1 MPIISD
7 FDYCINLENTN
18 FELIEKS
25 EYQKIIHR
33 TGGPGLGNH
42 DEGMFENY
50 LHGGVKY
57 IYICVARCC
66 SSTINFTLNHTAC
79 PEPKFHHMGLCDF
92 SNYFPEINIDE
103 YFKFA
108 FVRNPWDRFVSLYH
122 NFYYS
127 SHISCKNRGR
137 NGKNEVMHYSG
148 REEKYKTLFWK
159 SKTFEDFCIRCE
171 REPWDGGQM
180 IIDEPHFKPQFNF
193 VSINN
198 KIEMDFI
205 GRYENINEDWQ
216 ELCRHLNIEGC
227 SLNAHIL
234 SSKRS
239 KDYRQY
245 YNKQTRECVER
256 MYAKDIKSFRYEF

>member
-18 FELIEKS
+18 FELVKKQDYFNI
-25 EYQKIIHR
+25 
-33 TGGPGLGNH
+33 TGLGNRAP
-42 DEGMFENY
+42 GMFENY
-50 LHGGVKY
+50 LQGGVKY
-57 IYICVARCC
+57 IFICVARCC
-66 SSTINFTLNHTAC
+66 SSSINFTLNHRAC

-122 NFYYS
+122 NFCGERS
-127 SHISCKNRGR
+127 A
-137 NGKNEVMHYSG
+137 KNEDMSYSG
-148 REEKYKTLFWK
+148 KEKKNKTLFW
-159 SKTFEDFCIRCE
+159 SSDGFEDFCIRCE

-245 YNKQTRECVER
+245 YNKQTRECIER
-256 MYAKDIKSFRYEF
+256 MYAKDIESFQYEF